1 MKLAK
6 YRIAPGE
13 YRLGEFLILRG
24 GRGWW
29 QVRDK
34 TDDVLEDFGT
44 LREAIRYAQG
54 LTAAAH
60 SKAVKPATI
69 PIGLAQRL
77 RF

>member
-34 TDDVLEDFGT
+34 TDTIIEKFET
-44 LREAIRYAQG
+44 
-54 LTAAAH
+54 
-60 SKAVKPATI
+60 VKGALAFAKQLDEHVPGPPRILKPIII
-69 PIGLAQRL
+69 PL
-77 RF
+77 